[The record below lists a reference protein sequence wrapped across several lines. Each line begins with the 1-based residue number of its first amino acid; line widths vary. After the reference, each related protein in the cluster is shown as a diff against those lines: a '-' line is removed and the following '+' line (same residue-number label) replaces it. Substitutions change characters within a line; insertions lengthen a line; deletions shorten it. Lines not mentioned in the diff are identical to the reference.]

1 MGSNKV
7 RMQLS
12 SPWKSKLQR
21 LFFNNEI
28 MIFSLCY
35 FKYIIF
41 INVCVFLFNP
51 DTPSAAHIEQ
61 DLHIFNMNVLGQY
74 K

>member
-1 MGSNKV
+1 M
-7 RMQLS
+7 
-12 SPWKSKLQR
+12 
-21 LFFNNEI
+21 
-28 MIFSLCY
+28 
-35 FKYIIF
+35 IF